1 MLFSIRHP
9 EAPRILSTLTYGL
22 QPVRERATGVF
33 SLLIKTNKEAILA
46 AKINREIKF
55 YVVPDPR
62 NEGKLLGII
71 TAFFDDHDE
80 PMVIRTPL
88 YFDDPLGHDLAAFI
102 AQGEADIYFF
112 DEHDRELLGV
122 RVEFANFAD
131 FKDRWAPG
139 QLWELQGDCVPGDL
153 SAMETWFGLR
163 SPEDDARAL
172 TARFVEDH
180 YPSDFLFMDIRPQA
194 HDFEGG
200 DAQAGGTSLERE
212 EPGPEQE
219 RDIAR
224 LMRRIFPGPG
234 VFLNP
239 VRADDGKEL
248 CDILC
253 VSDDH
258 ILAIQAKDSPNTE
271 KTMRRTLAR
280 KRTTT
285 RNHIE
290 KGAGQLRGALQH
302 ITAHDILTISIE
314 GALRSIRVDQRQVH
328 GVVVVRELFDDDII
342 EPSKQVL
349 VAAQACG
356 IATTLLEY
364 GALHQMALRLRSPDR
379 LIEGLRE
386 LFIAAC
392 EHKQFPRPRFLHGPE
407 PE

>member
-9 EAPRILSTLTYGL
+9 EAPQILSKLTYGL
-22 QPVRERATGVF
+22 QPVRERASGIF

-46 AKINREIKF
+46 AKLNREVKF
-55 YVVPDPR
+55 YVVPDLR
-62 NEGKLLGII
+62 NEEKLLGII

-88 YFDDPLGHDLAAFI
+88 YFDDALGHDLAAFI

-112 DEHDRELLGV
+112 DEHDRELLGA
-122 RVEFANFAD
+122 RVKFENFTD
-131 FKDRWAPG
+131 FKESWAPG
-139 QLWELQGDCVPGDL
+139 RLWELQGDCVPGDL

-163 SPEDDARAL
+163 SAEDDAGAL
-172 TARFVEDH
+172 TARFVEDL
-180 YPSDFLFMDIRPQA
+180 YPPDFLFTDIRPQV

-200 DAQAGGTSLERE
+200 VRIGVPSLERE

-224 LMRRIFPGPG
+224 LMRRVFPGPG

-239 VRADDGKEL
+239 SRADDGKEL

-258 ILAIQAKDSPNTE
+258 ILAVQAKDSPNTE
-271 KTMRRTLAR
+271 KTMRRTLDR

-285 RNHIE
+285 RKHIE
-290 KGAGQLRGALQH
+290 KGAGQLRGVLQH
-302 ITAHDILTISIE
+302 IATNDILAISIE

-328 GVVVVRELFDDDII
+328 GVVVVRELFDDDLIAS
-342 EPSKQVL
+342 SKPVL
-349 VAAQACG
+349 AAAQACG

-386 LFIAAC
+386 LFIAAS
-392 EHKQFPRPRFLHGPE
+392 EHGQYPRPRFLHPPE
-407 PE
+407 PG